1 MLTAVNLL
9 NTRLYSQ
16 ESIKQNKSDEQLVQQ
31 IIAGEQEAMNT
42 LVERHRRFVL
52 TCICQT
58 VKDRHLAEDIA
69 QDVWIKVY
77 RSLHTFRGEAKFT
90 TWLYR
95 LTRNQ
100 LIDTLRKWK
109 FHLQADSL
117 PYEDYRMNLDNEL
130 VASDELPEEHVLKQ
144 ERCEQVRDTLRN
156 MPLKYR
162 SIMVM
167 YHLRD
172 RSYTEIAEQLS
183 MPVRTVETRL
193 YRAKALFKN
202 GWGQAAEVPVV

>member
-1 MLTAVNLL
+1 MNLL

-109 FHLQADSL
+109 YHLQADSL

>member
-1 MLTAVNLL
+1 
-9 NTRLYSQ
+9 
-16 ESIKQNKSDEQLVQQ
+16 
-31 IIAGEQEAMNT
+31 MNT

>member
-1 MLTAVNLL
+1 MNLL